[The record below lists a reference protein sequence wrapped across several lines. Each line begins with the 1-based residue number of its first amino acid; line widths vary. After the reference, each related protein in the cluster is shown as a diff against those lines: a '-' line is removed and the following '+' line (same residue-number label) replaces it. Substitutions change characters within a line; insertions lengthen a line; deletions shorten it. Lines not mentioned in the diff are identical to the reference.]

1 MDLILDT
8 CGFLSLV
15 GLAQRELSPSCI
27 QAIVECE
34 QLHISACSLF
44 EISLKHKREQLD
56 LAGFQD
62 AMALWEEAIPHYR
75 IEAIPVAAVAF
86 YRSVQLANHHADPF
100 DRIIIAEAKR
110 LQCRIVSYDKIFQT
124 YDVQT
129 IA

>member
-8 CGFLSLV
+8 CGFLSLS
-15 GLAQRELSPSCI
+15 GLVQRELSPSCI
-27 QAIVECE
+27 QAIAGCE
-34 QLHISACSLF
+34 RLHISTCSLF
-44 EISLKHKREQLD
+44 EIALKHKREQLD

-62 AMALWEEAIPHYR
+62 AMALWEEAIPHYQ
-75 IEAIPVAAVAF
+75 IETIPVGAIAF
-86 YRSVQLANHHADPF
+86 YRSVQLPNYHADPF

-110 LQCRIVSYDKIFQT
+110 LKCRIISYDKIFQS

>member
-15 GLAQRELSPSCI
+15 GLVQRELSPDCI
-27 QAIVECE
+27 QAVAQCE

-62 AMALWEEAIPHYR
+62 AMALWEEAIP
-75 IEAIPVAAVAF
+75 
-86 YRSVQLANHHADPF
+86 
-100 DRIIIAEAKR
+100 
-110 LQCRIVSYDKIFQT
+110 
-124 YDVQT
+124 T
-129 IA
+129 IKSRRFP